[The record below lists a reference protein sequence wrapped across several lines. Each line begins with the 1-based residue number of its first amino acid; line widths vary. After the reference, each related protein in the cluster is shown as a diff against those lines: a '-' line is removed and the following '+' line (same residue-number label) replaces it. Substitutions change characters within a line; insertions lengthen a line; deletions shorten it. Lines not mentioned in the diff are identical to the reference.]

1 MKDELILNNRT
12 NKSYQQGIQAVVD
25 QDFEKGI
32 DLLEFYYETTP
43 NINELE
49 ALPMLMIAYFSIG
62 RFEDAYALVDYLDK
76 KENLAPDLLMLMRQ
90 IKMHRAANDVMA
102 KAKETKEVLK
112 ETKDAVDRIVDDIKK
127 ETGGDINVDLIDT
140 RIFNIRELLKMYP
153 NSELLQAFANRNIN
167 NPNITATAIINFFPI
182 ARKSI
187 DTLID
192 FNLTQV
198 DKESAKKLSQAI
210 LPFVEHPEL
219 VILTTNVDY
228 ELIEENKSFDYFPFI
243 CNYLFTKF
251 AKAVF
256 PFEQNQDYMMN
267 YRFIPF
273 TINEYHEI
281 FVHEYNVVVN
291 KLRLV
296 YGDEYIKT
304 HSFLLDLLLDMLL
317 IEIMHE
323 DSDSNE
329 VVTMIIAVLNCLGIS
344 NVSTAEMKQLFNDAI
359 DAKQDDIVQQLALLI
374 DQIFSDLE
382 RMKDGDI

>member
-62 RFEDAYALVDYLDK
+62 RFEEAYALVDYLDK

-90 IKMHRAANDVMA
+90 IKMHRAANEVME

-167 NPNITATAIINFFPI
+167 NPNITATAIINFLPI

-198 DKESAKKLSQAI
+198 DKETAKKLSQAI

-228 ELIEENKSFDYFPFI
+228 ELIEENQSFDYFPFI

-256 PFEQNQDYMMN
+256 PFEQNQDFMMN

-296 YGDEYIKT
+296 YGDEYIKA

-344 NVSTAEMKQLFNDAI
+344 NVSTAEMKQLFNDSI
-359 DAKQDDIVQQLALLI
+359 DANQDDIVQQLALLI

>member
-62 RFEDAYALVDYLDK
+62 RFEEAYALVDYLDK

-90 IKMHRAANDVMA
+90 IKMHRAANEVME

-167 NPNITATAIINFFPI
+167 NPNITATAIVNFLPI

-198 DKESAKKLSQAI
+198 DKESAKKLSKAI

-296 YGDEYIKT
+296 YGDEYIKA

>member
-32 DLLEFYYETTP
+32 DLLEFSYETTP

-49 ALPMLMIAYFSIG
+49 VLPMLMIAYFSIG
-62 RFEDAYALVDYLDK
+62 RFDEAYALVDYLDK

-112 ETKDAVDRIVDDIKK
+112 ETKDAVDRIVEDIKK

-140 RIFNIRELLKMYP
+140 RIFNIKELLKMYP
-153 NSELLQAFANRNIN
+153 NSELLQAFADRNIN
-167 NPNITATAIINFFPI
+167 NPNITATAILDFLPI

-192 FNLTQV
+192 FNFTQV
-198 DKESAKKLSQAI
+198 DKETAKKLSQAI
-210 LPFVEHPEL
+210 LPFVKHPEL

-228 ELIEENKSFDYFPFI
+228 ELIEENHSFDYFPFI

-251 AKAVF
+251 VKAVF
-256 PFEQNQDYMMN
+256 PFEQNQDFLMN

-296 YGDEYIKT
+296 YGDEYLKA

-329 VVTMIIAVLNCLGIS
+329 VVTMIVAVLNCLGIS
-344 NVSTAEMKQLFNDAI
+344 NVTAAEMDQLFNDSI
-359 DAKQDDIVQQLALLI
+359 DAKQDDIVQQLALLV

-382 RMKDGDI
+382 RNKDGDI

>member
-219 VILTTNVDY
+219 VILTTNVDC

-296 YGDEYIKT
+296 YGDEYIKA

-329 VVTMIIAVLNCLGIS
+329 IVTMIIAVLNCLGIS

>member
-112 ETKDAVDRIVDDIKK
+112 ETKDAVDRIVDDIKR

-167 NPNITATAIINFFPI
+167 NPNITATAIINFLPI

-296 YGDEYIKT
+296 YGDEYLKA

>member
-62 RFEDAYALVDYLDK
+62 RFEEAYALVDYLDK

-153 NSELLQAFANRNIN
+153 DSELLQAFANRNIN
-167 NPNITATAIINFFPI
+167 NPNITATAIINFLPI

-198 DKESAKKLSQAI
+198 DKETAKKLSQAI

-228 ELIEENKSFDYFPFI
+228 ELIEENQSFDYFPFI

-256 PFEQNQDYMMN
+256 PFEQNQDFMMN

-296 YGDEYIKT
+296 YGDEYIKA

-329 VVTMIIAVLNCLGIS
+329 IVTMIIAVLNCLGIS
-344 NVSTAEMKQLFNDAI
+344 NVSTAEMKQLFNDSI

>member
-62 RFEDAYALVDYLDK
+62 RFEEAYALVDYLDK

-153 NSELLQAFANRNIN
+153 NSELLQAFAKRNIN

-198 DKESAKKLSQAI
+198 DIESAKKLSQAI

-228 ELIEENKSFDYFPFI
+228 ELIEENRSFDYFPFI

-296 YGDEYIKT
+296 YGDEYIKA

>member
-32 DLLEFYYETTP
+32 DLLEFAYETTP

-49 ALPMLMIAYFSIG
+49 VLPMLMIAYFSIG
-62 RFEDAYALVDYLDK
+62 RFEEAYALVDYLDK

-90 IKMHRAANDVMA
+90 IKMHRASNEVMA

-112 ETKDAVDRIVDDIKK
+112 ETKDAVDRIVEVIKK

-140 RIFNIRELLKMYP
+140 RIFNIKELLKMYP

-167 NPNITATAIINFFPI
+167 NPNITATAIINFLPI

-192 FNLTQV
+192 FNFTQV
-198 DKESAKKLSQAI
+198 DKETAKKLSQAI

-228 ELIEENKSFDYFPFI
+228 ELIEENHSFDYFPFI

-256 PFEQNQDYMMN
+256 PFEQNQDFLMN

-296 YGDEYIKT
+296 YGDEYLKA
-304 HSFLLDLLLDMLL
+304 HSFLVDLLLDMLL

-329 VVTMIIAVLNCLGIS
+329 VVTMIIAILNCLGIS
-344 NVSTAEMKQLFNDAI
+344 NVSSAEMNQLFNDSI

-382 RMKDGDI
+382 RNRDGDI

>member
-12 NKSYQQGIQAVVD
+12 NKSYQQGIQAVID

-62 RFEDAYALVDYLDK
+62 RFEEAYALVDYLDK

-167 NPNITATAIINFFPI
+167 NPNITATAIINFLPI

-192 FNLTQV
+192 FNLMKV
-198 DKESAKKLSQAI
+198 DKETAKKLSQAI

-228 ELIEENKSFDYFPFI
+228 ELIEENQSFDYFPFI

-256 PFEQNQDYMMN
+256 PFEQNQDFMMN

-296 YGDEYIKT
+296 YGDEYIKA

-329 VVTMIIAVLNCLGIS
+329 IVTMIIAVLNCLGIS
-344 NVSTAEMKQLFNDAI
+344 NVSTAEMKQLFNDSI

>member
-12 NKSYQQGIQAVVD
+12 NKSYQQGIQAIVD

-43 NINELE
+43 NVNELE

-62 RFEDAYALVDYLDK
+62 RFEEAYALVDYLDK

-112 ETKDAVDRIVDDIKK
+112 ETKDAVDRIVDDIKR

-243 CNYLFTKF
+243 CNYFFTKF

-256 PFEQNQDYMMN
+256 PFEQNQDYIMN

-296 YGDEYIKT
+296 YGDEYIKA

>member
-43 NINELE
+43 NVNELE

-62 RFEDAYALVDYLDK
+62 RFEEAYALVDYLDK

>member
-62 RFEDAYALVDYLDK
+62 RFEEAYALVDYLDK

-296 YGDEYIKT
+296 YGDEYLKA

-329 VVTMIIAVLNCLGIS
+329 VVTMIIAVLNRLGIS

>member
-43 NINELE
+43 NVNELE

-62 RFEDAYALVDYLDK
+62 RFEEAYALVDYLDK

-296 YGDEYIKT
+296 YGDEYIKA

-329 VVTMIIAVLNCLGIS
+329 VVTMIIAVLNCLCIS

>member
-43 NINELE
+43 NVNELE

-62 RFEDAYALVDYLDK
+62 RFEEAYALVDYLDK

-167 NPNITATAIINFFPI
+167 NPNITATAIINFLPI

-192 FNLTQV
+192 FNFTQV
-198 DKESAKKLSQAI
+198 DKDTAKKLSQAI

-228 ELIEENKSFDYFPFI
+228 ELIEENQSFDYFPFI

-256 PFEQNQDYMMN
+256 PFEQNQDFMMN

-296 YGDEYIKT
+296 YGDEYLKA

-329 VVTMIIAVLNCLGIS
+329 IVTMIIAVLNCLGIS
-344 NVSTAEMKQLFNDAI
+344 NVSTAEMKQLFNDSI

>member
-43 NINELE
+43 NVNELE

-62 RFEDAYALVDYLDK
+62 RFEEAYALVDYLDK

-153 NSELLQAFANRNIN
+153 NSGLLQAFANRNIN

-296 YGDEYIKT
+296 YGDEYIKA

>member
-12 NKSYQQGIQAVVD
+12 NKSCQQGIQAVVD

-49 ALPMLMIAYFSIG
+49 VLPMLMIAYFSIG

-167 NPNITATAIINFFPI
+167 NPNITATAIINFLPI
-182 ARKSI
+182 VRKSI

-192 FNLTQV
+192 FNFTQV
-198 DKESAKKLSQAI
+198 DTKTAKQLSQAI

-228 ELIEENKSFDYFPFI
+228 ELIEENHSFDYFPFI

-256 PFEQNQDYMMN
+256 PCEQNQDFMMN

-273 TINEYHEI
+273 TINEYQEI

-296 YGDEYIKT
+296 YGDEYIKA

-344 NVSTAEMKQLFNDAI
+344 NVSSAEMNQLFNDSI

>member
-62 RFEDAYALVDYLDK
+62 RFEEAYVLVDYLDK

-90 IKMHRAANDVMA
+90 IKMHRAANDVME

-296 YGDEYIKT
+296 YGDEYIKA

-329 VVTMIIAVLNCLGIS
+329 IVTMIIAVLNCLGIS

>member
-62 RFEDAYALVDYLDK
+62 RFEEAYALVDYLDK

-112 ETKDAVDRIVDDIKK
+112 ETKDAVDRIVDDIKR